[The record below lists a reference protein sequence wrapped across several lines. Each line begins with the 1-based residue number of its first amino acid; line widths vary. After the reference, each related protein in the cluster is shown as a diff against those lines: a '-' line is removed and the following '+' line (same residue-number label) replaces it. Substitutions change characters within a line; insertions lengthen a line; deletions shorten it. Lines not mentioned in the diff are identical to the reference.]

1 VEHNGRSVYHMYHG
15 IAMGVHHGSSICYWG
30 YVMANQVRLGKRG
43 ERIAQCLFGGRRTK
57 QCSVYDVID
66 RSRSMAYEVKCQQY
80 SKHVRV
86 HIEDD
91 AYDRKLAYACKHK
104 LTPMLVLVVIH
115 GPLEIQIYLSPLKK
129 HARPS
134 DMWRVQ

>member
-1 VEHNGRSVYHMYHG
+1 M
-15 IAMGVHHGSSICYWG
+15 
-30 YVMANQVRLGKRG
+30 NQVRLGKRG
-43 ERIAQCLFGGRRTK
+43 ERIVQRLLGGRRTPK
-57 QCSVYDVID
+57 QCSVFDVID
-66 RSRSMAYEVKCQQY
+66 RSQDMAYEVKCQQY

-91 AYDRKLAYACKHK
+91 AYDRKLAYASKHK

-115 GPLEIQIYLSPLKK
+115 RPLEIRIYLSALKQ